1 MLPALSTAEA
11 KEKFPKGVEVLKVPS
26 EREYMR
32 FVRRPHPTRTLV
44 ADATAAGR
52 AKIHVYAPTVR
63 VFAFHRRQTRDDRA
77 KTSAKLQF
85 AICDCDS
92 TSSARTYPLANEPP
106 GVSFPCLRTER

>member
-44 ADATAAGR
+44 ADTTAAGR

-92 TSSARTYPLANEPP
+92 TSSARTYP
-106 GVSFPCLRTER
+106 